1 MSEQQGEAENGAG
14 APSPGLRSRLGA
26 DLAPRLV
33 SGLVM
38 GLLAAVCIFF
48 SATAFAG
55 LVIVVTLLLSWE
67 WGRLVH
73 GRDGDLLIA
82 VQACTAGGA
91 AVLAALDLVGLG
103 LLALPIGAILAM
115 LLSLGRNSL
124 YSALGVFYA
133 GVPAV
138 ALIWLRADAP
148 MGLMAVVF
156 VVLIV
161 IASDTAGFLAGRML
175 GGPRLWPRVSPK
187 KTWSGFLGAVAASAV
202 IAALFWFAVPGS
214 SAARLVVLGVL
225 LSLVAQ
231 AGDLAES
238 AIKRRFGAKDAG
250 TLIPGHGGVMD
261 RVDGLVAAATA
272 VGLLAFVINVHSPAQ
287 ALLLGS

>member
-1 MSEQQGEAENGAG
+1 MSEQHGEAGNGAG
-14 APSPGLRSRLGA
+14 TPPGVRSRLGA
-26 DLAPRLV
+26 DLAPRLA
-33 SGLVM
+33 SGIVM
-38 GLLAAVCIFF
+38 GLLAAVCTFL

-82 VQACTAGGA
+82 VQACAAGGA
-91 AVLAALDLVGLG
+91 AVLAALGYVGLG

-148 MGLMAVVF
+148 MGLIAVVF
-156 VVLIV
+156 VILIV

-175 GGPRLWPRVSPK
+175 GGPKLWPRVSPN
-187 KTWSGFLGAVAASAV
+187 KTWSGFLGRGGGERDHCR
-202 IAALFWFAVPGS
+202 ALLVCRSGQLGRCGWRPWACCCPAWRRWAISPSPPS
-214 SAARLVVLGVL
+214 SAASEPRTR
-225 LSLVAQ
+225 A
-231 AGDLAES
+231 
-238 AIKRRFGAKDAG
+238 R
-250 TLIPGHGGVMD
+250 
-261 RVDGLVAAATA
+261 
-272 VGLLAFVINVHSPAQ
+272 
-287 ALLLGS
+287 